1 MMSTKPEYPTFAP
14 RMSPRWHKIAGGF
27 VIAAFGLLSSYAFAI
42 ADTVYV
48 SNEKDNTISIIDAG
62 TKKVI
67 KTIKVGQ
74 RPRGIML
81 AKDGA
86 WLLVCAS
93 DDNRVEVYDANTLE
107 FIKTLPSGPDPELFE
122 LHPSGNPLYIAN
134 EDDNIVTVVDID
146 KGTILAEVPVGVEPE
161 GMGVS
166 PDGKYVVNTSET
178 TNMAHFIDTTTNE
191 TVANILVDNRPRVA
205 QFTPDG
211 KLLWVSAEIGGTV
224 TIIDV
229 ATKEPIHKINFAIQ
243 GINADAIQPVGV
255 RINKAGTKAY
265 VALGPANRVAIVDA
279 KTYEVE
285 KYILTGQRVWNL
297 AFTPDEKYIYTTNGV
312 SNDVTVIDVAKE
324 RAVRSIRVGRYPWG
338 VVTGE
343 STLTN

>member
-1 MMSTKPEYPTFAP
+1 MIGMM
-14 RMSPRWHKIAGGF
+14 
-27 VIAAFGLLSSYAFAI
+27 GLMSSYAFAI

-48 SNEKDNTISIIDAG
+48 SNEKDNTISVIDAD

-67 KTIKVGQ
+67 KTVKVGQ

-93 DDNRVEVYDANTLE
+93 DDNRVEVYDSKTLE
-107 FIKTLPSGPDPELFE
+107 LIKTLPSGPDPELFE

-166 PDGKYVVNTSET
+166 PDGRYVVNTSET
-178 TNMAHFIDTTTNE
+178 TNMAHFIDTKTNE

-229 ATKEPIHKINFAIQ
+229 ATKEPIHKINFEIQ

-255 RINKAGTKAY
+255 RINKEGTKAF
-265 VALGPANRVAIVDA
+265 VALGPANRVAIVNA

-312 SNDVTVIDVAKE
+312 SNDVTVIDVAKQ

-338 VVTGE
+338 VVTGT